1 MQCAKPKA
9 ITKSRE
15 TNENWAKEWAW
26 VQSWLANN
34 CNLLS
39 QEPAR
44 ARDGHGDG
52 DEGEP
57 EQSALTMFVSD
68 VPSVSALSWSII
80 KRKFNAPMQRRQEKC
95 SRGKIEIAARDEY
108 VTVRGISVEWK
119 KEIGWE
125 LKMQKAVAGNC
136 IE

>member
-44 ARDGHGDG
+44 ATDEDG
-52 DEGEP
+52 DEGEAK
-57 EQSALTMFVSD
+57 QNALTMFVSD

-80 KRKFNAPMQRRQEKC
+80 KRKFNAPMQRRQGKC

-125 LKMQKAVAGNC
+125 LKMQRAVAGNC

>member
-44 ARDGHGDG
+44 ASDVDG

-80 KRKFNAPMQRRQEKC
+80 KRKFNAPMQRRQGKC

-108 VTVRGISVEWK
+108 VMVRGISVEWK

-125 LKMQKAVAGNC
+125 LKMQRADAGNC

>member
-44 ARDGHGDG
+44 TREGEGCG
-52 DEGEP
+52 DEGEA

-80 KRKFNAPMQRRQEKC
+80 KRKFNAPMQRRQGKC

-108 VTVRGISVEWK
+108 VTARGISVEWK

-125 LKMQKAVAGNC
+125 LKMQRAGEGNC

>member
-39 QEPAR
+39 QEPAW
-44 ARDGHGDG
+44 AREGDEDGDG
-52 DEGEP
+52 GGREP
-57 EQSALTMFVSD
+57 EQNALTMFVSD
-68 VPSVSALSWSII
+68 APSVSALSWSII
-80 KRKFNAPMQRRQEKC
+80 KRKFNAPMHRRQGKC

-108 VTVRGISVEWK
+108 VTARG
-119 KEIGWE
+119 
-125 LKMQKAVAGNC
+125 KAV
-136 IE
+136 